1 MANET
6 KFTPGPWMFAEGNHR
21 VFTPDGSD
29 DVAFATASFE
39 RGRTY
44 GEMVANARLI
54 AAAPDL
60 YAALDDIIA
69 EVLRYYKNGG
79 AIEPLGKAC
88 AKAAIALRRAR
99 REG

>member
-1 MANET
+1 MTEPKT
-6 KFTPGPWMFAEGNHR
+6 TFTPGPWLVDPRF
-21 VFTPDGSD
+21 PDTIRAADGTTLFVGTTD
-29 DVAFATASFE
+29 NARKFE
-39 RGRTY
+39 
-44 GEMVANARLI
+44 NARLI

-99 REG
+99 GEG